1 MRSPSALPA
10 LIGCVV
16 VLSPK
21 AALGARVP
29 YYIYRA
35 PPTSS
40 PTSTPS
46 YEPSASPSSHP
57 TSTPSYSP
65 SISMPPTNTPTSL
78 MRSFAASDIQSSSF
92 GFLLTMSL
100 LGVLMCLFVCV
111 GSKRARKSQCLPRFC
126 GDQNTQAKRNT
137 PAPAEGDGNGW
148 SDWMPSFWPSEP
160 PPPPVEKKKSFLSHF
175 NSSDVQVSPAAS
187 PPKSKDHKKSKRR
200 GEGSTGRVKEHRH
213 RDKRN
218 SDEKRSPRQPKR
230 PHPDKTKA
238 SSRGRNRKDDK
249 KPKSDKPRS
258 RSRSRSRSHKGG
270 GSSSSSKSALKAKW
284 YEQQRTEELDDPGT
298 QAWGILGLSLYG
310 DEKKEI
316 VENESKKVK
325 SKKSKSKKV
334 GVGGRAL
341 PKMKVRNQM
350 KEFKEATRKQIG
362 EMKEFKE
369 ATCRSIGDSFDE
381 LRTKELGNA
390 ARGKLAHTLPKLKGF
405 SNWKK
410 DSAVKM
416 SKQCGNGGDDDTSG
430 THSLPLQPRQ
440 NHIYHEEQSSQESR
454 RDDLSSY
461 DEDRSSYV
469 YEEDLDNDDS
479 SSSDSSSSAESSSCS
494 IPRHWGDDAS
504 VESVSISV
512 GDDASVEVSI
522 GSIVS
527 SDSSTSSRSWDTVH

>member
-1 MRSPSALPA
+1 
-10 LIGCVV
+10 
-16 VLSPK
+16 
-21 AALGARVP
+21 
-29 YYIYRA
+29 
-35 PPTSS
+35 
-40 PTSTPS
+40 
-46 YEPSASPSSHP
+46 
-57 TSTPSYSP
+57 
-65 SISMPPTNTPTSL
+65 
-78 MRSFAASDIQSSSF
+78 
-92 GFLLTMSL
+92 
-100 LGVLMCLFVCV
+100 MCLFVCV

-310 DEKKEI
+310 NEKKEI

-325 SKKSKSKKV
+325 SKKAKSKKV
-334 GVGGRAL
+334 GVGGRTL

-390 ARGKLAHTLPKLKGF
+390 ARGKWRT
-405 SNWKK
+405 
-410 DSAVKM
+410 
-416 SKQCGNGGDDDTSG
+416 
-430 THSLPLQPRQ
+430 R
-440 NHIYHEEQSSQESR
+440 YQS
-454 RDDLSSY
+454 
-461 DEDRSSYV
+461 
-469 YEEDLDNDDS
+469 
-479 SSSDSSSSAESSSCS
+479 
-494 IPRHWGDDAS
+494 
-504 VESVSISV
+504 
-512 GDDASVEVSI
+512 
-522 GSIVS
+522 
-527 SDSSTSSRSWDTVH
+527 